1 MFHSGQNENNSQY
14 NSDASKIIMSDPVR
28 SHIQGVIR
36 YKSDV
41 ISKPGLIQSF
51 NRVWQGKSGKMRAT
65 GLDFAL

>member
-1 MFHSGQNENNSQY
+1 MFHSGQNENNSQQ
-14 NSDASKIIMSDPVR
+14 NSDVSKIIMFDPVR

-51 NRVWQGKSGKMRAT
+51 NRVGRVNQKK
-65 GLDFAL
+65 